1 MKKTWSSL
9 CLFVFRLEDFHLED
23 SHLVKHSHCITVTS
37 LVLWLR
43 SDYWSDIVFHW
54 SGRWRAPSMCLW
66 RWLRTGSG
74 TVRVSSG
81 SASSAGEAT
90 EKWHHCSGDEGCIR
104 GERRLRCQGESSV
117 CLSVCLS
124 VYLSV
129 CDSLSVISQLTR
141 HGPPSG
147 SGAVFVSGTTRL
159 NLIASSTNI
168 QLNSKMNWL
177 DFGGQRSLW
186 PHKYHIV
193 TLSQMFGCWPVAHFR
208 SSVGLSDVPSI
219 GLSLF
224 PGSLSD
230 QLFWSEIFLD
240 QIWLAR
246 QSSPE
251 DFLFTIIWPLIEPKP

>member
-117 CLSVCLS
+117 CLSVCLPVCLWQS
-124 VYLSV
+124 VRNQSA
-129 CDSLSVISQLTR
+129 D
-141 HGPPSG
+141 
-147 SGAVFVSGTTRL
+147 
-159 NLIASSTNI
+159 AS
-168 QLNSKMNWL
+168 W
-177 DFGGQRSLW
+177 
-186 PHKYHIV
+186 
-193 TLSQMFGCWPVAHFR
+193 
-208 SSVGLSDVPSI
+208 SSVRKWSCVC
-219 GLSLF
+219 
-224 PGSLSD
+224 
-230 QLFWSEIFLD
+230 FWDDSTESHCI
-240 QIWLAR
+240 
-246 QSSPE
+246 
-251 DFLFTIIWPLIEPKP
+251 